1 MNQTPAGVNSA
12 EVRTW
17 AIANG
22 WPQLEGRNGRL
33 PRHAI
38 ESYVSAHGI
47 TVPPVA
53 ADDGTVMPPPT
64 QGDA

>member
-1 MNQTPAGVNSA
+1 MNQTPTGVNSA
-12 EVRTW
+12 DVRAW

-22 WPQLEGRNGRL
+22 WPQLEGKNGRL

-38 ESYVSAHGI
+38 ESYANAHGI
-47 TVPPVA
+47 TTTAPAEV
-53 ADDGTVMPPPT
+53 DSPPPT